1 MRAMK
6 NHHTSKTYSLRNR
19 TRASRLLGAIAA
31 LGLSL
36 ASATAQNATA
46 VADFGDG
53 GFGTGWQSDDTR
65 NSAGDHIK
73 NNSTHLPLSS
83 ATLDPTA
90 VAAQINW
97 RDFYG
102 SRGNLG
108 GLWLNGTSSGS
119 GKSSISVVDTIAGL
133 DASGT
138 ALGSGFQAI
147 YRWQNTDTVDAGV
160 AVKFGVQSASFNAT
174 QTSYVQTRSGEAAWD
189 LLLVY
194 DPTEPGN
201 LPGNTVTNNAIV
213 TTFINQTTGKFYLFG
228 QAGHNGYW
236 TSNSSASGGIAP
248 PGFTAKTLSEWAA
261 DPTWGTLLFG
271 GGAKVSD
278 TQFGIGSGNANA
290 SGTVDWASVSFLN
303 SGSIIDFTDASKW
316 TGNNG
321 TIFSDTANWRAN
333 GAETGPTATNNVVFD
348 GGTTLTTTVDDNT
361 TARSIGVVR
370 GNVTIDVASG
380 KTLALA
386 NNGFLSAESGASL
399 SVAGNGTTTAATVEA
414 WGTVNVSSRVD
425 LNGGTAPNPPR
436 DGTSPTSRYGLVVGP
451 GGVVNLQKG
460 ANVTI
465 SQAGKN
471 PGVRVGEGA
480 GTGTLNIADGASLA
494 VGSDVVF
501 GNGTSNGFFTAGDF
515 GSTGVVN
522 QSGGTFMLTDGSFNL
537 GNQAGTGTYNL
548 SNGTATLRGG
558 LHSLGRNT
566 VNRAAGT
573 GTLNISGGTFEVT
586 SSPNNGNAAF
596 ILGDRD
602 DSATDGVGIV
612 TQTGGTFRVAANSN
626 IYLAG
631 YGNSTFNLNGGTL
644 EIGGNSLNPDYNN
657 ALTQGG
663 TYQFNL
669 GGGTIKVIGSNLNT
683 SVQATLTANTTSTVN
698 TNGLDAAMS
707 GNLTGTGT
715 LSKEGVGTLSLTGA
729 NAIGGL
735 DIGAGS
741 ATIGGV
747 TAVSGPA
754 VTTDPAVIVDG
765 GSTLN
770 VASGGTLNVQKGQTR
785 IGSGAG
791 QSGTLAVNGGAAH
804 FGTDSTASGDF
815 ARVIVGGDG
824 GTGLV
829 NLQTGTL
836 RIGNAVNTINGFGSL
851 RIGLGAGSQGQVNQ
865 TGGTFNGSSIG
876 SMAIGQEGN
885 GTYNMSGGNATIGGV
900 GRSAFLHVGRDV
912 NSVGAWNISGNAQV
926 TVGADVPDLVNYI
939 SVGSLSSSAN
949 GSISQSGNSTVT
961 LSKTMTHI
969 GSVGFG
975 TYSVTDNASLILVSG
990 VPNTH
995 SGMLL
1000 GSSATGV
1007 GVFTQSG
1014 SSLVDFQN
1022 GGRVNINANVN
1033 ANSSY
1038 NLNGGTLQI
1047 GGSDAIHGAGAFNLG
1062 GGTLK
1067 VTGGNLTT
1075 SAATN
1080 LIAAT
1085 TSTVDSNG
1093 FNATFGLVSGNGTL
1107 NKAGAGNLAFAGGS
1121 NIGRLNLNVGS
1132 ASITSGNM
1140 IVGNFVAGA
1149 STSFGGAGALAV
1161 SNLSGGGTITVETTI
1176 SGTHSAG
1183 FSAGLQ
1189 EFTDDVTYL
1198 NTAVVDW
1205 ELFSNSVANR
1215 GSEFDAVNL
1224 TGNLT
1229 INAGASFN
1237 LVFNGSGSA
1246 VDFSNSFWSSNQSWT
1261 FIGGTGTPTGSFA
1274 IGMVSLDSLNV
1285 SHATARAG
1293 SSFSV
1298 SNVGNDVLVQYA
1310 IPEPSTLLFL
1320 SLGLTFLLIM
1330 RRRTQH

>member
-1 MRAMK
+1 MLAMK

-19 TRASRLLGAIAA
+19 TRVSHLLGAIAA

-65 NSAGDHIK
+65 NSAGVHIT
-73 NNSTHLPLSS
+73 NNSTHFPLNS

-97 RDFYG
+97 RDFYA

-108 GLWLNGTSSGS
+108 GLSLNGTSSGS

-160 AVKFGVQSASFNAT
+160 AVKFGVQSTSFNAT

-201 LPGNTVTNNAIV
+201 LPGNTVTNNAIIA
-213 TTFINQTTGKFYLFG
+213 TFINQTTGKFYLFG

-333 GAETGPTATNNVVFD
+333 GLETGPTATNNVVFD
-348 GGTTLTTTVDDNT
+348 GGTPLTTTVDDNT

-380 KTLALA
+380 KTLTLA

-399 SVAGNGTTTAATVEA
+399 SVAGDGTTTAATVEA

-425 LNGGTAPNPPR
+425 LSGGTDPNPPR
-436 DGTSPTSRYGLVVGP
+436 DGASTTSRYGLVVGP
-451 GGVVNLQKG
+451 NGVVNLQSG

-465 SQAGKN
+465 SQTGKN

-501 GNGTSNGFFTAGDF
+501 GPGITSNGFFTAGDF

-566 VNRAAGT
+566 GNRAAGT

-644 EIGGNSLNPDYNN
+644 EIGGNSLNPYYNP
-657 ALTQGG
+657 APVDGG

-683 SVQATLTANTTSTVN
+683 SVQAMLTANTTSTVN

-770 VASGGTLNVQKGQTR
+770 VASGGALNVQKGQTR

-791 QSGTLAVNGGAAH
+791 QSGTLAVDGGAAH

-865 TGGTFNGSSIG
+865 TGGTFDGSSIG
-876 SMAIGQEGN
+876 SMNIGQGGN

-900 GRSAFLHVGRDV
+900 GRDAFLHVGRGA

-926 TVGADVPDLVNYI
+926 TVGADVLDLENYI
-939 SVGSLSSSAN
+939 YVGSLSSLAS

-961 LSKTMTHI
+961 LRKTLTAI
-969 GSVGFG
+969 GSDGVG
-975 TYSVTDNASLILVSG
+975 TYSLTDNASLILLSNH
-990 VPNTH
+990 PNTADRI
-995 SGMLL
+995 LL
-1000 GSSATGV
+1000 GTGATGI

-1022 GGRVNINANVN
+1022 GGRVNINAN
-1033 ANSSY
+1033 SSY
-1038 NLNGGTLQI
+1038 NLNAGTLQI

-1067 VTGGNLTT
+1067 VTESNLTT
-1075 SAATN
+1075 STATN

-1107 NKAGAGNLAFAGGS
+1107 NKAGAGNMAFAGGS
-1121 NIGRLNLNVGS
+1121 NIGQLNLNVGS
-1132 ASITSGNM
+1132 ASITSGTM
-1140 IVGNFVAGA
+1140 TVGTFVARA
-1149 STSFGGAGALAV
+1149 STSFDGVGALAV
-1161 SNLSGGGTITVETTI
+1161 TNLSGGGTITVDTTI
-1176 SGTHSAG
+1176 SGTHSVG

-1215 GSEFDAVNL
+1215 GSATGFDAVNL

-1229 INAGASFN
+1229 INVGASFD
-1237 LVFNGSGSA
+1237 LVFNGSGST

-1261 FIGGTGTPTGSFA
+1261 FIDGTGTATGNFA
-1274 IGMVSLDSLNV
+1274 IDMVSVDSIGASLAV
-1285 SHATARAG
+1285 ARVG

-1298 SNVGNDVLVQYA
+1298 NTVGNDVLVQYA

-1320 SLGLTFLLIM
+1320 SLGLTLLLIM

>member
-1 MRAMK
+1 
-6 NHHTSKTYSLRNR
+6 
-19 TRASRLLGAIAA
+19 LGAIAA

-36 ASATAQNATA
+36 ASTTAQNATA

-65 NSAGDHIK
+65 NSAGVHIT
-73 NNSTHLPLSS
+73 NNSTHFPLNS

-97 RDFYG
+97 RDFYA

-108 GLWLNGTSSGS
+108 GLSLNGTSSGS

-160 AVKFGVQSASFNAT
+160 AVKFGVQSTSFNAT

-201 LPGNTVTNNAIV
+201 LPGNTVTNNAIIA
-213 TTFINQTTGKFYLFG
+213 TFINQTTGKFYLFG

-261 DPTWGTLLFG
+261 DSTWGTLLFG

-316 TGNNG
+316 TGGNS

-425 LNGGTAPNPPR
+425 LSGGTDPNPPR

-451 GGVVNLQKG
+451 GGVVNLQTG

-465 SQAGKN
+465 SQSNKN

-501 GNGTSNGFFTAGDF
+501 GPGITSNGFFTAGDF

-522 QSGGTFMLTDGSFNL
+522 QSGGTFTLTDGSFNL
-537 GNQAGTGTYNL
+537 GNQASTGTYNL

-566 VNRAAGT
+566 GSRAAGT
-573 GTLNISGGTFEVT
+573 GTLNISGGTFDVI
-586 SSPNNGNAAF
+586 SSPNNGNADF

-602 DSATDGVGIV
+602 NSVTDGVGIV
-612 TQTGGTFRVAANSN
+612 NQTGGIFRVGANSN

-644 EIGGNSLNPDYNN
+644 EIGGNSLNPYYND
-657 ALTQGG
+657 AQAQGG

-669 GGGTIKVIGSNLNT
+669 GGGTI
-683 SVQATLTANTTSTVN
+683 
-698 TNGLDAAMS
+698 
-707 GNLTGTGT
+707 
-715 LSKEGVGTLSLTGA
+715 
-729 NAIGGL
+729 
-735 DIGAGS
+735 
-741 ATIGGV
+741 
-747 TAVSGPA
+747 
-754 VTTDPAVIVDG
+754 
-765 GSTLN
+765 
-770 VASGGTLNVQKGQTR
+770 
-785 IGSGAG
+785 
-791 QSGTLAVNGGAAH
+791 
-804 FGTDSTASGDF
+804 
-815 ARVIVGGDG
+815 
-824 GTGLV
+824 
-829 NLQTGTL
+829 
-836 RIGNAVNTINGFGSL
+836 
-851 RIGLGAGSQGQVNQ
+851 
-865 TGGTFNGSSIG
+865 
-876 SMAIGQEGN
+876 
-885 GTYNMSGGNATIGGV
+885 
-900 GRSAFLHVGRDV
+900 
-912 NSVGAWNISGNAQV
+912 
-926 TVGADVPDLVNYI
+926 
-939 SVGSLSSSAN
+939 
-949 GSISQSGNSTVT
+949 
-961 LSKTMTHI
+961 
-969 GSVGFG
+969 
-975 TYSVTDNASLILVSG
+975 
-990 VPNTH
+990 
-995 SGMLL
+995 
-1000 GSSATGV
+1000 
-1007 GVFTQSG
+1007 
-1014 SSLVDFQN
+1014 
-1022 GGRVNINANVN
+1022 
-1033 ANSSY
+1033 
-1038 NLNGGTLQI
+1038 
-1047 GGSDAIHGAGAFNLG
+1047 
-1062 GGTLK
+1062 K

-1085 TSTVDSNG
+1085 TSTVNSNG
-1093 FNATFGLVSGNGTL
+1093 FDATFGLVSGNGTL

-1132 ASITSGNM
+1132 ASITSGTM
-1140 IVGNFVAGA
+1140 TVGTFVAGA
-1149 STSFGGAGALAV
+1149 STSFGVAGALAV
-1161 SNLSGGGTITVETTI
+1161 TNLAGGGTISVDTTI
-1176 SGTHSAG
+1176 SGTHSVG

-1215 GSEFDAVNL
+1215 GSAMGFDAVNL
-1224 TGNLT
+1224 IGNLT

-1261 FIGGTGTPTGSFA
+1261 FIDGTGTPAGGFV